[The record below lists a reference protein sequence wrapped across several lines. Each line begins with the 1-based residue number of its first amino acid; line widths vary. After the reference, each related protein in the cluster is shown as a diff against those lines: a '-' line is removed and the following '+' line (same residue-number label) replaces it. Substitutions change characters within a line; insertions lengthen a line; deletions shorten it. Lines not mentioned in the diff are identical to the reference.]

1 MPTSDTSSRA
11 APTASILTVDLDTI
25 AANYRML
32 SDKVA
37 PAFCAGVVKADAYG
51 LGLEPVA
58 RRLWREGCRVFFVA
72 SLEEGISLRD
82 ILAEAE
88 IAPLNGLLLSEE
100 PHYREHR
107 LFPTL
112 NDLGQVARWS
122 AYCDSHGDA
131 PAVLHVDTGMS
142 RLGLSVMER
151 TRLLETPDLISG
163 FECRYLISH
172 LACADTPDHA
182 LNMQQQSAFAS
193 VVERVPHVCA
203 SLSAS
208 SGIFLG
214 ADWHFGMV
222 RAGVALYGG
231 APTEGSSN
239 PMSPVIRLDGLVLQI
254 RDVDSPETVGY
265 GATHKFAGKTRV
277 ATVAAGY
284 ADGYLRSVDGHAA
297 ARWGNQTL
305 PLVGRVSMDLI
316 TLDATSAT
324 GLKAGDTVELIGP
337 DYDINALAR
346 DAGTIPYEILTSL
359 GRRYSRRYLGDS

>member
-11 APTASILTVDLDTI
+11 APAASILTVDLDAI

-32 SDKVA
+32 SDEVA
-37 PAFCAGVVKADAYG
+37 PAVCAGVVKADAYG
-51 LGLEPVA
+51 LGLEPVV

-72 SLEEGISLRD
+72 SLEEGIALRS
-82 ILAEAE
+82 ILTEAD
-88 IAPLNGLLLSEE
+88 IAPLNGLLPGEE
-100 PHYREHR
+100 AHYREHR

-112 NDLGQVARWS
+112 NDFGQVERWS
-122 AYCDSHGDA
+122 AYGASHDVS

-142 RLGLSVMER
+142 RLGLSVIER

-182 LNMQQQSAFAS
+182 LNSQQQAAFAS
-193 VVERVPHVCA
+193 VVERVPHTCA

-214 ADWHFGMV
+214 KDWHFGMV

-231 APTEGSSN
+231 APTEGRPN
-239 PMSPVIRLDGLVLQI
+239 PMTPVIRLDGLVLQI

-284 ADGYLRSVDGHAA
+284 ADGYLRSVGGHAA
-297 ARWGNQTL
+297 ARWGNKTL

-316 TLDATSAT
+316 TLDATAAT

-359 GRRYSRRYLGDS
+359 GRRYGRRYLGDS